1 MKEKFGQ
8 KADSKRLMAQA
19 NERKRLDMLSE
30 LKSVGGP
37 FSEELEVLQYL
48 HSSEPES
55 SKKKRL
61 KLEIQFARNSSTT
74 LPKTDPL
81 FRVQVTLPNKKRRD
95 KTPEEFGDAL
105 RSYLGK
111 RSEVR
116 NLEYQTFEESLSKMC
131 SFGQ

>member
-1 MKEKFGQ
+1 M
-8 KADSKRLMAQA
+8 
-19 NERKRLDMLSE
+19 
-30 LKSVGGP
+30 
-37 FSEELEVLQYL
+37 QYL

-55 SKKKRL
+55 SKKKQL

-111 RSEVR
+111 RSEVM

>member
-19 NERKRLDMLSE
+19 NERKRLDMLSQ

-55 SKKKRL
+55 SKKKQL
-61 KLEIQFARNSSTT
+61 KQEIRFAQNSSQT
-74 LPKTDPL
+74 LLKTDPL
-81 FRVQVTLPNKKRRD
+81 FRVQVTLPNMK
-95 KTPEEFGDAL
+95 
-105 RSYLGK
+105 
-111 RSEVR
+111 
-116 NLEYQTFEESLSKMC
+116 
-131 SFGQ
+131 